1 MTMTRKLLLALLAVC
16 TLALPAAAAT
26 VTITISKTGFSPA
39 TVSIKTGDSVTFAN
53 ADTAV
58 HQVVFKNTN
67 GVRCAQPLVVQPG
80 TSGTCTF
87 TRAGKY
93 AFSDPTQ
100 KGKGFKG
107 TVSVAQG
114 PPSVSLGSSKRVV
127 TYGGKTTL
135 SGSISTGQANQKVTV
150 NAEPCG
156 QSTFTALTTL
166 TTATGGAYS
175 YAAQPTVITTYQ
187 VHWKSAASAAVMVKV
202 RPRVRLR
209 KLAPRRFRV
218 AVSAA
223 QSFAGKT
230 ATFQRYSTLR
240 GRWVKVRR
248 LTLRAAGATTLPINP
263 TTVSRRTF
271 RSRVRAGLRVRVLLP
286 KAQVGACY
294 AAGVSNVIRS

>member
-1 MTMTRKLLLALLAVC
+1 MRKLVLAVTAAC

-26 VTITISKTGFSPA
+26 VTITITKTGFQPA
-39 TVSIKTGDSVTFAN
+39 TASIKTGDAVTFTN
-53 ADTAV
+53 ADTVA

-67 GVRCAQPLVVQPG
+67 GVQCAQPLVVQPG
-80 TSGTCTF
+80 ASGTCTF

-107 TVSVAQG
+107 TVNVAQG
-114 PPSVSLGSSKRVV
+114 PPGVTLGSSKRVV

-135 SGSISTGQANQKVTV
+135 SGSISSGQANQKVTV
-150 NAEPCG
+150 NAQPCG

-166 TTATGGAYS
+166 TTGTGGAYS
-175 YAAQPTVITTYQ
+175 YVAQPTVITTYQ
-187 VHWKSAASAAVMVKV
+187 VRWKSAASAAVTVRV

-209 KLAPRRFRV
+209 KVGPRKFRV

-223 QSFAGKT
+223 QSFAGKA

-240 GRWVKVRR
+240 RRWVAVRR
-248 LTLRAAGATTLPINP
+248 FTLRAAGATTLPINP
-263 TTVSRRTF
+263 TAVSRRTF
-271 RSRVRAGLRVRVLLP
+271 RARVGGGLKVRVLLP

-294 AAGVSNVIRS
+294 AAGVSNVVRS